1 MPPPRDPVRLH
12 VVPNPRSTT
21 YSLAQAVTLEGHD
34 IPVHFAWD
42 GASIPRISWTT
53 LGFTPF
59 HPRVMRAS
67 VLHDFLYS
75 QEVGSRKE
83 ADRLFHKLLLE
94 DGVPEGAADLMFAAV
109 RTFGS
114 VVWRDAEDQA
124 MLDAVE
130 KRREEAP

>member
-1 MPPPRDPVRLH
+1 MTRL
-12 VVPNPRSTT
+12 VVSPDPRSTT
-21 YSLAQAVTLEGHD
+21 YRLVTPVTLEGHQ
-34 IPVHFAWD
+34 IPAEFHWD

-59 HPRVMRAS
+59 HPKVMRAS
-67 VLHDFLYS
+67 LLHDFLYS
-75 QEVGSRKE
+75 QEIGARKE
-83 ADRLFHKLLLE
+83 ADALFHKLLLA